1 VQRSERRSRQW
12 SMRLAM
18 RWAKVGLRTK
28 LFVSYLAVVL
38 IGVATVFVI
47 MSAFAPD
54 FFLTSMQSMM
64 SGGGMGGG
72 MMGSSGGQGLSGS
85 NVTASLDTAF
95 RQALMQ
101 GLLLATVLATAC
113 ALVLSY
119 FVARQIAR
127 PVQRMLTATQR
138 IGGGHYAERVIVPV
152 ANSGDE
158 LGQLA
163 ASFNEMASALE
174 QTERRRVELV
184 GDVAHELRT
193 PITTLTGYLEGLLD
207 GVVEPS
213 PETWAKLHTESL
225 RLRRLVDDL
234 QELSRAEA
242 RQTPLHITRILP
254 ESILNAAQERVA
266 PQFTEKG
273 LDLRIAAP
281 TGLPA
286 VSADVD
292 RAVQVLTN
300 LLTNALRYTPA
311 PGQVEVSVTREV
323 SMLAFQVRDTGVGI
337 APENLSRVF
346 ERFYRVEKSRTRALG
361 GSGIG
366 LTIAKALVEAMH
378 GTMRVESAGLGQGSA
393 FTFTLPLAA

>member
-1 VQRSERRSRQW
+1 MQRASQW
-12 SMRLAM
+12 AM
-18 RWAKVGLRTK
+18 RWAKVSLRTK

-54 FFLTSMQSMM
+54 FFTTAMGSMM

-72 MMGSSGGQGLSGS
+72 MMGGQGTSGS
-85 NVTASLDTAF
+85 DVTASLDAAF

-101 GLLLATVLATAC
+101 GLVLATALATVC

-127 PVQRMLTATQR
+127 PVQQMLTATRR
-138 IGGGHYAERVIVPV
+138 IGGGHYAERVVVPV
-152 ANSGDE
+152 TNTGDE

-207 GVVEPS
+207 GVVESS

-242 RQTPLHITRILP
+242 RQIPLHATRIAP
-254 ESILNAAQERVA
+254 ASIISAAQERVA
-266 PQFTEKG
+266 PQYAEK
-273 LDLRIAAP
+273 DLELHIGTF
-281 TGLPA
+281 TGLPD
-286 VSADVD
+286 VSADPD

-311 PGQVEVSVTREV
+311 PGRVEVGVTRV
-323 SMLAFQVRDTGVGI
+323 GNMLAFQVKDTGVGI
-337 APENLSRVF
+337 APEDLSRIF
-346 ERFYRVEKSRTRALG
+346 ERFYRVEKSRTRTLG
-361 GSGIG
+361 GTGIG

-378 GTMRVESAGLGQGSA
+378 GTIRAESAGLGKGSI
-393 FTFTLPLAA
+393 FTFTLPIAA

>member
-1 VQRSERRSRQW
+1 VQRSRQW
-12 SMRLAM
+12 SMRLAT
-18 RWAKVGLRTK
+18 RWSNVSLRTK
-28 LFVSYLAVVL
+28 LFISYFAVVL

-64 SGGGMGGG
+64 SGSGGSMGNG
-72 MMGSSGGQGLSGS
+72 MMGGSGESGLSGS
-85 NVTASLDTAF
+85 AVTASLDAAF

-101 GLLLATVLATAC
+101 GLLLSTVLATAC
-113 ALVLSY
+113 ALVLSF

-138 IGGGHYAERVIVPV
+138 IGSGHYAERVVVPV
-152 ANSGDE
+152 ANTGDE

-163 ASFNEMASALE
+163 ASFNDMAGALE

-207 GVVEPS
+207 GVVESS
-213 PETWAKLHTESL
+213 PATWAKLHTESL

-242 RQTPLHITRILP
+242 RQIPLHITPTSP
-254 ESILNAAQERVA
+254 ESILSAAQERVA
-266 PQFTEKG
+266 PQFAEKG
-273 LDLRIAAP
+273 LDLHIASARD
-281 TGLPA
+281 LPA
-286 VSADVD
+286 VSADTD

-311 PGQVEVSVTREV
+311 PGRVEVGVTREGN
-323 SMLAFQVRDTGVGI
+323 MLAFRVRDTGVGI
-337 APENLSRVF
+337 APEYLSRVF
-346 ERFYRVEKSRTRALG
+346 ERFYRIEKSRTRALG

-366 LTIAKALVEAMH
+366 LTIAKALIEAMH
-378 GTMRVESAGLGQGSA
+378 GAIRVESAGLDQGSA
-393 FTFTLPLAA
+393 FTFTLPIAA